1 MAPMIEVKF
10 FSSVREALGVADTRV
25 EAAGIDSVAELVR
38 ALVSRE
44 GPVFAEVLGQEN
56 MLVAVNQVMVKL
68 NHSVADGDEVAFFP
82 PVTGG

>member
-1 MAPMIEVKF
+1 M
-10 FSSVREALGVADTRV
+10 REALGVADTRV
-25 EAAGIDSVAELVR
+25 EAVGIDSVAELVR

-68 NHSVADGDEVAFFP
+68 NHAVADGDEVAFFP